1 MTGNFQ
7 VSSKLPDG
15 RIFVVASETY
25 AGFCEALESAVG
37 VKESQDVLSEM
48 AKSLAGSPYNTSQ
61 AVDNI
66 RSQFPETQI
75 DHTAHPT
82 QTSTK
87 SFAPSGKSCKHGVMS
102 QRTGSG
108 AKGPWKAYMC
118 PSPKG
123 TPDQCEPVWIR
134 RNDPDWN
141 SF

>member
-15 RIFVVASETY
+15 RIFVVAHETY
-25 AGFCEALESAVG
+25 AGFCEALESVVG
-37 VKESQDVLSEM
+37 VEESQSLLTEM
-48 AKSLAGSPYNTSQ
+48 GKSLYGSPSNSSQ
-61 AVDNI
+61 AVENL
-66 RSQFPETQI
+66 RAAFPNAQV
-75 DHTAHPT
+75 DHTAHPKPT
-82 QTSTK
+82 ASTVG
-87 SFAPSGKSCKHGVMS
+87 PTGKSCKHGVMS

-123 TPDQCEPVWIR
+123 TPDQCEPVWLR
-134 RNDPDWN
+134 RGDAEWN

>member
-37 VKESQDVLSEM
+37 IEESQDVLKIM
-48 AKSLAGSPYNTSQ
+48 AQSLSGAPNNGVQ
-61 AVDNI
+61 AVQNI
-66 RSQFPETQI
+66 AAAFPGAEAV
-75 DHTAHPT
+75 HTAHPT
-82 QTSTK
+82 N
-87 SFAPSGKSCKHGVMS
+87 AGNLGPSSKTCSHGVMTK
-102 QRTGSG
+102 RTGAG

-123 TPDQCEPVWIR
+123 TPDQCEPVWVR
-134 RNDPDWN
+134 RHDSEW
-141 SF
+141 STF

>member
-7 VSSKLPDG
+7 VSNRLPDG
-15 RIFVVASETY
+15 RIFVVAHETY
-25 AGFCEALESAVG
+25 TGFCEALETVVG
-37 VKESQDVLSEM
+37 VQESQDLLVEM
-48 AKSLAGSPYNTSQ
+48 GKALLGAPTNAAQ
-61 AVDNI
+61 AVENI
-66 RSQFPETQI
+66 RAAFPNAVV

-82 QTSTK
+82 QTPTSTVGPT
-87 SFAPSGKSCKHGVMS
+87 SKSCKHGMMS

-123 TPDQCEPVWIR
+123 TPDQCEPVWLR

>member
-37 VKESQDVLSEM
+37 IEESQDVLKIM
-48 AKSLAGSPYNTSQ
+48 AQSLTGAPANGVQ
-61 AVDNI
+61 AVQNI
-66 RSQFPETQI
+66 AAAFPGAEAV
-75 DHTAHPT
+75 HTAHPT
-82 QTSTK
+82 N
-87 SFAPSGKSCKHGVMS
+87 AGNLGPSSKTCSHGVMTK
-102 QRTGSG
+102 RTGAG

-123 TPDQCEPVWIR
+123 TPDQCEPVWVR
-134 RNDPDWN
+134 RHDSEW
-141 SF
+141 SAF

>member
-25 AGFCEALESAVG
+25 VGFCEALESVVG
-37 VKESQDVLSEM
+37 VQESQDLLTEM
-48 AKSLAGSPYNTSQ
+48 GKSLVGSPSNASQ
-61 AVDNI
+61 AVENI
-66 RSQFPETQI
+66 RAAFPNAQV

-82 QTSTK
+82 QTPAST
-87 SFAPSGKSCKHGVMS
+87 AGPSSKSCKHGMMS

-123 TPDQCEPVWIR
+123 TPDQCEPVWLR
-134 RNDPDWN
+134 RGDAEWN

>member
-15 RIFVVASETY
+15 RIFVVAHETY
-25 AGFCEALESAVG
+25 AGFCEALESVVG
-37 VKESQDVLSEM
+37 VTESQDLLTEM
-48 AKSLAGSPYNTSQ
+48 GKSLGGVPYNSSG

-66 RSQFPETQI
+66 RAQFPNAQV

-82 QTSTK
+82 QTPASTVG
-87 SFAPSGKSCKHGVMS
+87 PTGKSCKHGVMS

-118 PSPKG
+118 PSAKG
-123 TPDQCEPVWIR
+123 TPDQCEPVWLR
-134 RNDPDWN
+134 RGDAEWN

>member
-7 VSSKLPDG
+7 VSNKLPDG
-15 RIFVVASETY
+15 RIFVVAHETY
-25 AGFCEALESAVG
+25 TGFCEALESVVG
-37 VKESQDVLSEM
+37 VQESQDLLVEM
-48 AKSLAGSPYNTSQ
+48 GKALMGAPTSAVQ
-61 AVDNI
+61 AVENI
-66 RSQFPETQI
+66 RAAFPNAQV

-82 QTSTK
+82 QTPTSTVG
-87 SFAPSGKSCKHGVMS
+87 PSGKTCKHGVMS

-123 TPDQCEPVWIR
+123 TPDQCEPVWLR

>member
-7 VSSKLPDG
+7 VSSKLGDG

-37 VKESQDVLSEM
+37 IEESQELLKQMAQSLSG
-48 AKSLAGSPYNTSQ
+48 APSTPLQ
-61 AVDNI
+61 AMQNL
-66 RSQFPETQI
+66 RAAFPDAQV

-82 QTSTK
+82 QTAVSTLG
-87 SFAPSGKSCKHGVMS
+87 PEGKKCQHGVMTK
-102 QRTGSG
+102 RNGAG

-123 TPDQCEPVWIR
+123 TPDQCEPIWVR

>member
-25 AGFCEALESAVG
+25 AAFAEALESVVG
-37 VKESQDVLSEM
+37 VQESQDLLVEM
-48 AKSLAGSPYNTSQ
+48 GRSLAGAPNNSSQ
-61 AVDNI
+61 AVENI
-66 RSQFPETQI
+66 RAGFPDTQV

-82 QTSTK
+82 QTPTST
-87 SFAPSGKSCKHGVMS
+87 FAPTGKSCKHGVMS

-123 TPDQCEPVWIR
+123 TPDQCEPVWLR

>member
-25 AGFCEALESAVG
+25 AGFCAALEEAVG
-37 VKESQDVLSEM
+37 VTESQDLLVEM
-48 AKSLAGSPYNTSQ
+48 GKSLAGAPSNASQ

-66 RSQFPETQI
+66 RAAFPNAQV
-75 DHTAHPT
+75 DHNAHPT
-82 QTSTK
+82 QTPASTVG
-87 SFAPSGKSCKHGVMS
+87 PTGKSCKHGQMS

-123 TPDQCEPVWIR
+123 TPDQCEPVWLR
-134 RNDPDWN
+134 RGDAEWN

>member
-37 VKESQDVLSEM
+37 IEESQDVLKVM
-48 AKSLAGSPYNTSQ
+48 AQSLIGAPTNGVQ
-61 AVDNI
+61 AVQNVAAA
-66 RSQFPETQI
+66 FAGAEVV
-75 DHTAHPT
+75 HTAHPT
-82 QTSTK
+82 N
-87 SFAPSGKSCKHGVMS
+87 AGNLGPSSKTCSHGVMTK
-102 QRTGSG
+102 RTGAG

-123 TPDQCEPVWIR
+123 TPDQCEPVWVR
-134 RNDPDWN
+134 RHDSEW
-141 SF
+141 SAF